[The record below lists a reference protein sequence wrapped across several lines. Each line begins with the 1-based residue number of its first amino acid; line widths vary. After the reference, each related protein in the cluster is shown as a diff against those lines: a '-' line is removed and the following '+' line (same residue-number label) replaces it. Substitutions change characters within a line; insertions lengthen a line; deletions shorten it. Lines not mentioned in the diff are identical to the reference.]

1 VTSATKPDAKELTS
15 MSMQADR
22 DEEFNTRLASYRGW
36 QQALQ
41 KVKPIPRDT
50 AQLDLTAMVKQSGAR
65 TTQEAVDYLM
75 ARFLSVP
82 VDAQTRDGI
91 VGFLTK
97 ELGTSDLAGSET
109 FAEEPLRLTL
119 HLILSLPEYQLG

>member
-1 VTSATKPDAKELTS
+1 
-15 MSMQADR
+15 MSMQMADR

-36 QQALQ
+36 QMAIQ

-50 AQLDLTAMVKQSGAR
+50 AQVNLSGLVTKAGCR
-65 TTQEAVDYLM
+65 KAGQAVDHLL

-82 VDAQTRDGI
+82 IDAGIRGQLTR
-91 VGFLTK
+91 FLEN
-97 ELGTSDLAGSET
+97 ELGTSDLHEAASYM
-109 FAEEPLRLTL
+109 EEGLRTTL